1 MRKFF
6 CRLLESVIV
15 VWFIPL
21 ILFNWAVSWVLTLLA
36 TLTMPLWRPFF
47 EMGEIEYSVIDSYMV
62 AVSFLQVL
70 TAEIERAFGL
80 K

>member
-47 EMGEIEYSVIDSYMV
+47 EMGEIEYLVIDSYMV
-62 AVSFLQVL
+62 ALSFLQVL